1 MIKTISF
8 EMFGLPSNTNRI
20 IIEDYSTGL
29 NTILFKM
36 KPLVKKS
43 IISVGDIKN
52 GDLAIDAKSNDTL
65 VVKNVIR
72 GYEKRGFEF
81 TGIKSDKLTFVKN
94 SDVVLVPVGDVVSNE
109 IKYRYGVEGVV
120 GFSDISTLTLLPSIS
135 AYESEYTEKRDML
148 IRGRNLSVDT
158 GFPFYKII
166 SIKGSES
173 YNLSCKVGE
182 VSSGPIS
189 IEYKESNEEIR
200 IKADCLK
207 RGYKFLERHNGYLWF
222 IKNDS
227 TSSVALTNRGKLR
240 IAYRGSDDG
249 RRESIELSTITVAP
263 DDRMLRSKS
272 FVVLKDGYLSI
283 SDLTDDKLVTSISII
298 STVNLDV
305 SDKELKLDDKIK
317 IMVIDKKYEASISY
331 LMRTEDYDN
340 GEMSHTDIKSVE
352 TPPIP
357 GDSVVNL
364 DSRPYICVPSRVVK
378 TIDISN
384 E

>member
-29 NTILFKM
+29 NTILFRM

-52 GDLAIDAKSNDTL
+52 GDLAIDVKSNDTL

-81 TGIKSDKLTFVKN
+81 TGIKNDKLTFVKN
-94 SDVVLVPVGDVVSNE
+94 SDVVLVSVGDVVSNE

-148 IRGRNLSVDT
+148 IRGRKLSVDT
-158 GFPFYKII
+158 GFPFYKVV

-189 IEYKESNEEIR
+189 IEYKESEEEIR
-200 IKADCLK
+200 IKDDYLK
-207 RGYKFLERHNGYLWF
+207 RGHKFLERHNGYLWF
-222 IKNDS
+222 IKNGS
-227 TSSVALTNRGKLR
+227 ISSVALTNRGKLR

-249 RRESIELSTITVAP
+249 RRESTELSTITVAP
-263 DDRMLRSKS
+263 DDRMLRSKP
-272 FVVLKDGYLSI
+272 FVAFKDGYISI

-317 IMVIDKKYEASISY
+317 IRVVDKKYEASISY
-331 LMRTEDYDN
+331 LMKTEDYDN
-340 GEMSHTDIKSVE
+340 GEMSHTDIRSVE
-352 TPPIP
+352 TPPTS
-357 GDSVVNL
+357 GDSLINL
-364 DSRPYICVPSRVVK
+364 DSRSYICVPSRVIK

>member
-1 MIKTISF
+1 MIKTINF

-43 IISVGDIKN
+43 IITVGDIRN
-52 GDLAIDAKSNDTL
+52 GDLAIDIKSNDTL
-65 VVKNVIR
+65 VVKDVIR

-81 TGIKSDKLTFVKN
+81 AGIKNDKLVFVKD
-94 SDVVLVPVGDVVSNE
+94 SDTVLIPVGDVISNDV
-109 IKYRYGVEGVV
+109 KYRYGVEGIV

-135 AYESEYTEKRDML
+135 AYESEYIEKRYML
-148 IRGRNLSVDT
+148 VRGRKLSVDT
-158 GFPFYKII
+158 GFPFYKVV
-166 SIKGSES
+166 SVKGSES

-189 IEYKESNEEIR
+189 IEYRESDEEIR
-200 IKADCLK
+200 IKADYLS
-207 RGYKFLERHNGYLWF
+207 RGHKFLERHNGYLWF
-222 IKNDS
+222 IKNGS
-227 TSSVALTNRGKLR
+227 ISSIALTNRGKLR
-240 IAYRGSDDG
+240 IAYRASDDG
-249 RRESIELSTITVAP
+249 RRESTELSTITVTP

-272 FVVLKDGYLSI
+272 FVVLKDGYISI

-305 SDKELKLDDKIK
+305 SDKEIKLDDKIK
-317 IMVIDKKYEASISY
+317 IKVVDKKYEASISY
-331 LMRTEDYDN
+331 LMKTEDYDN
-340 GEMSHTDIKSVE
+340 GEMSHTDIRSIE
-352 TPPIP
+352 TPPTS
-357 GDSVVNL
+357 GDSLINL
-364 DSRPYICVPSRVVK
+364 DSRPYICVPSRVIK

>member
-8 EMFGLPSNTNRI
+8 EMFGLPGNTNRV

-29 NTILFKM
+29 NTMLFKM

-43 IISVGDIKN
+43 IITVRNIKN
-52 GDLAIDAKSNDTL
+52 GDLAIDIKSNDTL
-65 VVKNVIR
+65 VIKDVIR

-81 TGIKSDKLTFVKN
+81 TGISNDKLTFVKN
-94 SDVVLVPVGDVVSNE
+94 SDTVLVPVGDVVSNE
-109 IKYRYGVEGVV
+109 IRYRYGVEGVV

-148 IRGRNLSVDT
+148 IRGRSLSVDT
-158 GFPFYKII
+158 GFPFYKVV

-189 IEYKESNEEIR
+189 IEYKESDEEIR
-200 IKADCLK
+200 IKADYLK

-222 IKNDS
+222 IKDGS

-249 RRESIELSTITVAP
+249 RRESTGLSSITVAP
-263 DDRMLRSKS
+263 DDRMLRSKD
-272 FVVLKDGYLSI
+272 FIVIKDGYLSI
-283 SDLTDDKLVTSISII
+283 PDLTDDKLVTSISII
-298 STVNLDV
+298 STVNLEV
-305 SDKELKLDDKIK
+305 PDKELKLDNKIK
-317 IMVIDKKYEASISY
+317 VRVIDKKHEASISY
-331 LMRTEDYDN
+331 LMMTEDYDN
-340 GEMSHTDIKSVE
+340 GEMSHTDIRSAE
-352 TPPIP
+352 TPPTS
-357 GDSVVNL
+357 GDSLINL
-364 DSRPYICVPSRVVK
+364 DSRPYICVPSRVIK